1 MEDEDLYRR
10 YQEFLKEQEYKR
22 LSDRVAREVAAMGAE
37 RFAEAIKRYLKDSPE
52 LARRLMEMVPELRKA
67 AFEVASEKE
76 IADAVVKKG
85 ADKVAQV
92 APELRKAAFEVAAP
106 EEVARAA
113 AEKDA
118 VVTARAAA
126 EKDAVVTARAAA
138 EKDAVVTAVTGLAAL
153 KMAPEKIAQLLA
165 EQGHK
170 VTVEQIRQ
178 ILGQAQ

>member
-1 MEDEDLYRR
+1 MGYNRRKSGYGQPSRYYR
-10 YQEFLKEQEYKR
+10 EFLKEQGYKR

-67 AFEVASEKE
+67 AFEVA
-76 IADAVVKKG
+76 
-85 ADKVAQV
+85 
-92 APELRKAAFEVAAP
+92 AP

-118 VVTARAAA
+118 AVTARAVAEKDAAVTARAVA
-126 EKDAVVTARAAA
+126 EKDAVLTAI
-138 EKDAVVTAVTGLAAL
+138 TGLAAL
-153 KMAPEKIAQLLA
+153 KFAPEKIAQLLA

-178 ILGQAQ
+178 IVGQTK

>member
-118 VVTARAAA
+118 VVTA
-126 EKDAVVTARAAA
+126 
-138 EKDAVVTAVTGLAAL
+138 VTGLAAL

>member
-10 YQEFLKEQEYKR
+10 YQEFLKEQGYKR

-126 EKDAVVTARAAA
+126 EKDAVVTA
-138 EKDAVVTAVTGLAAL
+138 VTGLAAL

>member
-10 YQEFLKEQEYKR
+10 YQEFLKEQGYKR

-85 ADKVAQV
+85 ADKVAQA

-118 VVTARAAA
+118 VVSGAIVMS
-126 EKDAVVTARAAA
+126 KL
-138 EKDAVVTAVTGLAAL
+138 GF
-153 KMAPEKIAQLLA
+153 APEKIAQLLA

-178 ILGQAQ
+178 IVGQTK